1 MSDSRRIPLATLASP
16 ENSKLGPWIHSWSLP
31 AGKRETCPGET
42 DLCRRAC
49 YAKKNS
55 FAYPSVQ
62 TAYRRNK
69 AMADKPWFA
78 DWMTAELKHRMVRIV
93 RIHVS
98 GDFYSV
104 EYTRKWHT
112 IVAACPDARFFAYT
126 RSWAVDA
133 MLHDLIQL
141 SRFPNMA
148 LWWSVDRLSGP
159 APAIRGIRKAYMAID
174 DADAMN
180 APNDCDLIFRDRR
193 STRMKRGN
201 GVLVC
206 PHENGVKTQV
216 RINCSK
222 CGICWKTDKAP
233 RWEAAYDEIAA
244 ELLAPPRKKR
254 RGKRHAAQIR
264 NRQTT

>member
-1 MSDSRRIPLATLASP
+1 VSDSRRIPLATLASP

-78 DWMTAELKHRMVRIV
+78 DCMTAELKHRMVRIV

-133 MLHDLIQL
+133 MLYDLIQL

-159 APAIRGIRKAYMAID
+159 ADFTVAEVPLRVLSQGKDRARDPWARYLGLKQRLPASFPRDTRG
-174 DADAMN
+174 
-180 APNDCDLIFRDRR
+180 
-193 STRMKRGN
+193 
-201 GVLVC
+201 
-206 PHENGVKTQV
+206 
-216 RINCSK
+216 
-222 CGICWKTDKAP
+222 P
-233 RWEAAYDEIAA
+233 R
-244 ELLAPPRKKR
+244 
-254 RGKRHAAQIR
+254 
-264 NRQTT
+264 